1 VTKNTKAG
9 NLVQSEGF
17 TMLDFVIRAAVMYFM
32 ALVMI
37 RLLGKR
43 ALGELGPFDFVVM
56 TGVGHTVVSV
66 ALDRTI
72 PYYEGIII
80 LATLAGLEYL
90 MGIMALKNQT
100 LSNLIVGKPV
110 VIIDNGRILRENLAR
125 EKCNVDDLMQELR
138 KQGIRDIDEVE
149 KGILESCGGFSV
161 VLKEGDEPV
170 TRRDLGLQ
178 ELGRTRIR
186 TFDMVGRGEILAQQQ
201 ESCQEETGFN
211 LPEVLREIS
220 DKLQAIDNRLQC
232 LENLPVIKGG
242 NEDEIR

>member
-1 VTKNTKAG
+1 
-9 NLVQSEGF
+9 
-17 TMLDFVIRAAVMYFM
+17 MLDFVLRAVVMYVM

-66 ALDRTI
+66 ALDRSI

-80 LATLAGLEYL
+80 LATLAGLEYI
-90 MGIMALKNQT
+90 MGILALKSQT
-100 LSNLIVGKPV
+100 LSNLIVGRPV
-110 VIIDNGRILRENLAR
+110 VLIDNGRIIRENLAR

-161 VLKEGDEPV
+161 IRKEGDEPV
-170 TRRDLGLQ
+170 TRRDLGLK
-178 ELGRTRIR
+178 ETRGTQIR
-186 TFDMVGRGEILAQQQ
+186 TYDLAERKDIFAQQEQ
-201 ESCQEETGFN
+201 ESWQDEPELN
-211 LPEVLREIS
+211 LPEVLREIA
-220 DKLQAIDNRLQC
+220 DKLQAIDKRLQS
-232 LENLPVIKGG
+232 LENPRQKEGG
-242 NEDEIR
+242 

>member
-1 VTKNTKAG
+1 
-9 NLVQSEGF
+9 
-17 TMLDFVIRAAVMYFM
+17 MLDFVIRAAVMYFM

-66 ALDRTI
+66 ALDRSI

-90 MGIMALKNQT
+90 MVIMALKNQT

-110 VIIDNGRILRENLAR
+110 VLIDNGRIIRENLAR

-149 KGILESCGGFSV
+149 RGILESCGGFSV
-161 VLKEGDEPV
+161 ILKEGDEAI
-170 TRRDLGLQ
+170 TRRDLGLK
-178 ELGRTRIR
+178 EVERTQIR
-186 TFDMVGRGEILAQQQ
+186 TFDLVGREEIFAQQQQ
-201 ESCQEETGFN
+201 ESYQEETGLN
-211 LPEVLREIS
+211 LPEILIEIS
-220 DKLQAIDNRLQC
+220 HKLQAIDNRLQY
-232 LENLPVIKGG
+232 LENSQRNKGG
-242 NEDEIR
+242 NEDEIK

>member
-1 VTKNTKAG
+1 
-9 NLVQSEGF
+9 
-17 TMLDFVIRAAVMYFM
+17 MLDFVLRAVVMYVM

-66 ALDRTI
+66 ALDRSI

-80 LATLAGLEYL
+80 LATLAGLEYI
-90 MGIMALKNQT
+90 MGILALKSQT
-100 LSNLIVGKPV
+100 LSNLIVGRPV
-110 VIIDNGRILRENLAR
+110 VLIDNGRIIRENLAR

-161 VLKEGDEPV
+161 IRKEGDEPV
-170 TRRDLGLQ
+170 TRRDLGLK
-178 ELGRTRIR
+178 ETRGTQIR
-186 TFDMVGRGEILAQQQ
+186 TFDLAERKDIFAQQEQ
-201 ESCQEETGFN
+201 ESWQDEPELN
-211 LPEVLREIS
+211 LPEVLREIA
-220 DKLQAIDNRLQC
+220 DKLQAIDKRLQS
-232 LENLPVIKGG
+232 LEKPRQKEGG
-242 NEDEIR
+242 